1 MNKETLYS
9 IIFTLVVIAT
19 MVLLWP
25 LIKWFILIILV
36 LAIILFVKIAME
48 SKKVKEEI
56 QKDPQ
61 RHYNKVSGDVIN
73 AEYTEKEID
82 E

>member
-1 MNKETLYS
+1 MGRETLIS
-9 IIFTLVVIAT
+9 ILFTLAVIAV

-25 LIKWFILIILV
+25 LIKWFILVILAGAV
-36 LAIILFVKIAME
+36 VLFVKVAVE

-61 RHYNKVSGDVIN
+61 RHYNNVSSDVIN
-73 AEYTEKEID
+73 AEYTEKVID

>member
-25 LIKWFILIILV
+25 LIKWFILII
-36 LAIILFVKIAME
+36 
-48 SKKVKEEI
+48 
-56 QKDPQ
+56 
-61 RHYNKVSGDVIN
+61 
-73 AEYTEKEID
+73 
-82 E
+82 

>member
-61 RHYNKVSGDVIN
+61 RHYNNVSSDVIN
-73 AEYTEKEID
+73 AEYTEKEI
-82 E
+82 EE

>member
-9 IIFTLVVIAT
+9 IIFTLVIIAT

-61 RHYNKVSGDVIN
+61 RHYNNVSGDVIN
-73 AEYTEKEID
+73 AEYTEKEI
-82 E
+82 EE

>member
-19 MVLLWP
+19 TILLWP
-25 LIKWFILIILV
+25 LIKWFVLIVLIL
-36 LAIILFVKIAME
+36 AAMLFVKVVIE
-48 SKKVKEEI
+48 SRKVKEEI

-61 RHYNKVSGDVIN
+61 RHYNNVSGDVIN
-73 AEYTEKEID
+73 AEYTEKEI
-82 E
+82 EE

>member
-36 LAIILFVKIAME
+36 LAIILFVKIVME

-61 RHYNKVSGDVIN
+61 SHYNNVSSDVIN
-73 AEYTEKEID
+73 AEYTEKEI
-82 E
+82 EE

>member
-61 RHYNKVSGDVIN
+61 RHYNNVSGDVIN
-73 AEYTEKEID
+73 AEYTEKEI
-82 E
+82 EE

>member
-1 MNKETLYS
+1 MNKETLFS
-9 IIFTLVVIAT
+9 IIFTLFVIFL

-25 LIKWFILIILV
+25 LIKWFVLIILV
-36 LAIILFVKIAME
+36 LAIILFIRVAIE

-73 AEYTEKEID
+73 AEYTEKGID